1 MVPSMSGMEDT
12 KGAGQ
17 QAYTT
22 HATVG
27 HWNARQHDGNARQHS
42 RNARQ
47 CWAPYS
53 HLYQITWAPWCFTLP
68 VTIE

>member
-1 MVPSMSGMEDT
+1 MVPSPSGMEDT

-22 HATVG
+22 HGTAG
-27 HWNARQHDGNARQHS
+27 HWNARQHDGNARQQS
-42 RNARQ
+42 RNARE
-47 CWAPYS
+47 CWAPHS
-53 HLYQITWAPWCFTLP
+53 HLYQAPCCFTLP